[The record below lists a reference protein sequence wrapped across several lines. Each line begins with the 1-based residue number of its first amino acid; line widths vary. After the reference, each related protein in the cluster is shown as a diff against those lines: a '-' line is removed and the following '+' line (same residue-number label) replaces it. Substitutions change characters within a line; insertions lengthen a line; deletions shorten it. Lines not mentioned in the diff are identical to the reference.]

1 MGVDLEQPAYHA
13 IPADPHHDQP
23 PVLGNAPPPAT
34 CKEEWAFPIAIL
46 VSLVFMVVMIGP
58 VEYLV
63 QTNMPAFSV
72 ALAGGYDGIDVARPA
87 SVVSPAFNLTLR
99 MAKACADRAEVVL
112 TYSGVALGWARVEPR
127 GCVSREPWGRDVEV
141 VTKAHGVGLS
151 RSLRERMS
159 AEWRRS
165 GQVELNADVLIYTDR
180 GKLSYLADDTRDKV
194 MRCKVVMMADGLQP
208 EPEPCTWYF
217 LRPYSYDKFQ
227 SRP

>member
-1 MGVDLEQPAYHA
+1 
-13 IPADPHHDQP
+13 
-23 PVLGNAPPPAT
+23 
-34 CKEEWAFPIAIL
+34 
-46 VSLVFMVVMIGP
+46 
-58 VEYLV
+58 
-63 QTNMPAFSV
+63 
-72 ALAGGYDGIDVARPA
+72 
-87 SVVSPAFNLTLR
+87 
-99 MAKACADRAEVVL
+99 
-112 TYSGVALGWARVEPR
+112 
-127 GCVSREPWGRDVEV
+127 VSREPWGRDVEV

-151 RSLRERMS
+151 RSLRERMA

-194 MRCKVVMMADGLQP
+194 MRCKVVMMAGGLQP